1 MLKDLVKDINEEA
14 LWLNNL
20 VENILNM
27 TRIGEGKLVIKK
39 QDEVVD
45 DIVDESLRHISGL
58 LSNRDVQVSLPRE
71 VISIP
76 VDGKLIVQV
85 LINLLDNAVKYTD
98 EKCTIYLRVFQKNDF
113 VVFEIADNGEGI
125 NESIIDKIFDSFVSY
140 SGKIVDGKRGMGL
153 GLAICKAI
161 INAHGGEITA
171 GKSPEGGALF
181 SFTLPL

>member
-1 MLKDLVKDINEEA
+1 M
-14 LWLNNL
+14 
-20 VENILNM
+20 
-27 TRIGEGKLVIKK
+27 
-39 QDEVVD
+39 
-45 DIVDESLRHISGL
+45 
-58 LSNRDVQVSLPRE
+58 
-71 VISIP
+71 
-76 VDGKLIVQV
+76 
-85 LINLLDNAVKYTD
+85 
-98 EKCTIYLRVFQKNDF
+98 RVFQKDDF